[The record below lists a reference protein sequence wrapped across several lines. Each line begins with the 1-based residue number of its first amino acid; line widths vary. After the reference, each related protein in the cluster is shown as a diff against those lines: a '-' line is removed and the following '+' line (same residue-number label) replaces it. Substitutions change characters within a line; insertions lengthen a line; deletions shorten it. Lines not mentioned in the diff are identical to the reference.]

1 MDTDCS
7 PGISRIQVT
16 KELKVK
22 LNATHLVFA
31 YLNIALVFQG
41 QAPSNNETTS
51 KSADSCF
58 QFFCLFAEGPSGCL
72 DAIEYNQLM
81 EAKSQLD
88 QLQPVP
94 CNC

>member
-1 MDTDCS
+1 MGTDCS
-7 PGISRIQVT
+7 PGISRIQI
-16 KELKVK
+16 KKALQVK
-22 LNATHLVFA
+22 LNASTPTIA

-41 QAPSNNETTS
+41 QAPSNNETAS

-58 QFFCLFAEGPSGCL
+58 QFFACLLKDPSGCL

-88 QLQPVP
+88 QLPPVP